1 MNMCCQREI
10 NCYNVLKS
18 AIIIGVDKLE
28 PITLDNIHSPPP
40 PPQKKKK
47 KKKKINKVIATKYKI
62 YPNDDPCMC
71 YPMAFY
77 WHGLTVIPACIS
89 NFLN

>member
-28 PITLDNIHSPPP
+28 PITLDNIHSPPTP
-40 PPQKKKK
+40 PPQEKKC
-47 KKKKINKVIATKYKI
+47 NKVQWRPFIARFI
-62 YPNDDPCMC
+62 IANI
-71 YPMAFY
+71 
-77 WHGLTVIPACIS
+77 L
-89 NFLN
+89 